1 MASCLLLKKMSPL
14 GNATGEDCADYCVAM
29 FSDLTRRV
37 THCKNLYND
46 GGFSLMGVSQ
56 EVLEKYMES
65 VD

>member
-1 MASCLLLKKMSPL
+1 MSFAEKMSPL

-37 THCKNLYND
+37 TMQNLYND

>member
-1 MASCLLLKKMSPL
+1 
-14 GNATGEDCADYCVAM
+14 M

-37 THCKNLYND
+37 TMQNLYND